1 MFCPFKLKSHDR
13 HILTNL
19 TGYKLHSIMK
29 KTLDCECSRNR
40 TGIYGLSLA
49 NELKN

>member
-1 MFCPFKLKSHDR
+1 V
-13 HILTNL
+13 
-19 TGYKLHSIMK
+19 GYKLHSIMK
-29 KTLDCECSRNR
+29 KTLDCESNRIR